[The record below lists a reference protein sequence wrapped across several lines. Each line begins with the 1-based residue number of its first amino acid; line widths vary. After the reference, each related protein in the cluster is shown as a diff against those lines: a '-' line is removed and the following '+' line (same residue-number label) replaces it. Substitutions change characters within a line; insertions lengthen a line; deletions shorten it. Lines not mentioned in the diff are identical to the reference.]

1 MDWFKIGREVW
12 QGCILSPCLLNLD
25 AEYITRNAR
34 LDESQAEIK
43 ISGKNINNFRY
54 ADESN
59 QMAESVEELKSL
71 LRVKEKSEKS
81 GLKPN
86 IQKTKIIASSHITSW
101 KIEGEK
107 VETVT
112 DFLSLVSKIT
122 ANSDC
127 CHEIPSFPWKESCY
141 KPREHSKM
149 QRHHLA
155 NKGP

>member
-1 MDWFKIGREVW
+1 MQSTSEEMPDWMNHKLKSRF
-12 QGCILSPCLLNLD
+12 L
-25 AEYITRNAR
+25 
-34 LDESQAEIK
+34 
-43 ISGKNINNFRY
+43 GKNINNFRY

-71 LRVKEKSEKS
+71 LRVKEKNEKS

-86 IQKTKIIASSHITSW
+86 IQKTKIIASSHIASW

-112 DFLSLVSKIT
+112 DCLSLVSKIT

-127 CHEIPSFPWKESCY
+127 CHEIPSFPWKKSCD
-141 KPREHSKM
+141 KPREHIKM